1 MRILVYSETSGA
13 SVAANLGMAEY
24 SYFFILDKYQPV
36 LEQLGRVQRV
46 EDPELE
52 VDALYEEARREGERC
67 VFLSFTPP
75 HRTARN
81 LRCPTVAVLAWEF
94 DRIPNESWDD
104 NPWNDWVRAIR
115 EIGAVV
121 TISDYATRIIRRQ
134 VGRGVLVETVPAPIA
149 AVGEGLGG
157 WRSLL
162 SNVGHRAHA
171 SAHVP
176 GTTRELDLEAGIIDT
191 RALAIDAEGVSP
203 LSETGSG
210 VYHAGRRWEGDP
222 VSWDFSLEGGGDSQ
236 YLLGFYEEEHWG
248 SWSKTARP
256 SVILP
261 WLLTG
266 PLVLD
271 LEVQAYGDNVDRELR
286 IVIGRCEQ
294 RLILPASLRRFSL
307 AFEVP
312 EDGAT
317 RIQFYGLAAIAAS
330 GARDHRTL
338 GLGLASLRLRRP
350 EGSGGSAAPSTA
362 ATGLINAAVQ
372 RLQLDGTVYTSVFN
386 PVDGRKNWE
395 DMVTAFCWAFRDD
408 PRKTLVLKMSHH
420 NRSTFLGKLLLLFS
434 RLSPFRCRIVALH
447 GFLPDQQLR
456 ELMSATDFFVNTS
469 LAEGQCLPL
478 LEFMAEGVPA
488 ISPDHTAMATYIND
502 RNSYVVRSSEQ
513 PHIWPNDPRRAY
525 RTVSHR
531 IDWDDL
537 RRCYLASAEV
547 TPDRYQAMSQAASSE
562 VRRHYSTDRVYRQLR
577 RVLRKASARRGA

>member
-1 MRILVYSETSGA
+1 MRILVYSETSGV

-24 SYFFILDKYQPV
+24 SYFFILDKYQSV
-36 LEQLGRVQRV
+36 LEQLGRVQRI
-46 EDPELE
+46 EDPEVE
-52 VDALYEEARREGERC
+52 VDALYDEARREGERC

-75 HRTARN
+75 HRTARK

-94 DRIPNESWDD
+94 DRIPDESWDD
-104 NPWNDWVRAIR
+104 NPWNNWVQAIR

-121 TISDYATRIIRRQ
+121 TISDYATRVIRRQ
-134 VGRGVLVETVPAPIA
+134 VGPGVLVETVPAPIA
-149 AVGEGLGG
+149 SAGDEVGK
-157 WRSLL
+157 WQTLL
-162 SNVGHRAHA
+162 SMVGKHT
-171 SAHVP
+171 SAPIHDP
-176 GTTRELDLEAGIIDT
+176 GKTRELDLDAGIIDT
-191 RALAIDAEGVSP
+191 CALMIDAEGVSP
-203 LSETGSG
+203 VAGADSG
-210 VYHAGRRWEGDP
+210 VYHAGKRWDGHA

-261 WLLTG
+261 WLLAG

-271 LEVQAYGDNVDRELR
+271 LEVQAYGDNVGRELR
-286 IVIGRCEQ
+286 VVVGRSE
-294 RLILPASLRRFSL
+294 RKLTLPASLQRFCL
-307 AFEVP
+307 EFEVP
-312 EDGAT
+312 EEGAS

-338 GLGLASLRLRRP
+338 GLGLARMRLRRP
-350 EGSGGSAAPSTA
+350 DGEGRCGASSTA
-362 ATGLINAAVQ
+362 SAGLINAGGQ
-372 RLQLDGTVYTSVFN
+372 LLQLDGTVYTSVFN

-408 PRKTLVLKMSHH
+408 PKKTLILKMSHH

-447 GFLPDQQLR
+447 GFLPESQLQD
-456 ELMSATDFFVNTS
+456 LIGATNFFVNTS

-488 ISPDHTAMATYIND
+488 ISPDHTAMSTYIND
-502 RNSYVVRSSEQ
+502 HNSYIVRSSKQ

-537 RRCYLASAEV
+537 RHCFLASAAV
-547 TPDRYQAMSQAASSE
+547 TPERYRAMSIAASNE
-562 VRRHYSTDRVYRQLR
+562 VRRHYSVDKAYRQLR
-577 RVLRKASARRGA
+577 RVLRKIAARNRA